1 MWAKLSNNM
10 VTSSGFKTIIIIIF
24 ILTLTQVM
32 VSELNANIAF
42 PSINVDHVKIGSRPR
57 EIGIWSS

>member
-1 MWAKLSNNM
+1 MWVKLSNNM
-10 VTSSGFKTIIIIIF
+10 VASSGFKTMIITIF

-42 PSINVDHVKIGSRPR
+42 PSMNANHVEIGS
-57 EIGIWSS
+57 